1 MGLTRC
7 CCCVDLLKGVRI
19 LGIVQ
24 IVFIC
29 VSIAITIGL
38 IVSGIAIGR
47 ISLYE
52 FSGLTSGR
60 DSLYG
65 LFGVGPG
72 INF

>member
-7 CCCVDLLKGVRI
+7 CCCVDLLKGVKI

-24 IVFIC
+24 IVLIC
-29 VSIAITIGL
+29 VSVTIIISLIISDTIG
-38 IVSGIAIGR
+38 GGG
-47 ISLYE
+47 SLYE
-52 FSGLTSGR
+52 HLVFPSGTQ
-60 DSLYG
+60 SLYG